1 MRHKLFFFKPK
12 EPSSVDASAL
22 LSENKS
28 LQEENQ
34 KLRRAL
40 EQSEQQLA
48 LSRETARRIAGDKKK
63 SGDTVYATALREA
76 ASRLAGEIREGDD
89 SLRYALDY
97 RMEAVEF
104 TGRLQGDLLARL
116 AEASKTIASTQ
127 QTITDI
133 LGDWQRAIYLRDLK
147 PLAFSLQ
154 AFERLIESAA
164 EEDAK
169 NKWRGMLRAF
179 EEAFKRIGIIPFSP
193 VAGESYDQTRHVAA
207 DETNGAYVKEVVVRG
222 YLKIN
227 DTSGNMVDILAPSEV
242 VLTASPLPLTSSEV
256 MYNH

>member
-22 LSENKS
+22 LSENKR
-28 LQEENQ
+28 LQQENQ
-34 KLRRAL
+34 TLRRAL

-48 LSRETARRIAGDKKK
+48 LSRETARRVAGDKKK
-63 SGDTVYATALREA
+63 SGDTIYATAQREA
-76 ASRLAGEIREGDD
+76 ASRLFGEIREGDD

-104 TGRLQGDLLARL
+104 TGRLQGDLLTRL

-164 EEDAK
+164 EEDTK
-169 NKWRGMLRAF
+169 KKLCGMLRAF
-179 EEAFKRIGIIPFSP
+179 EEAFKRIGVIPFSP

-227 DTSGNMVDILAPSEV
+227 DTSGNMDILAPSEV
-242 VLTASPLPLTSSEV
+242 VLTAFPPSP
-256 MYNH
+256 

>member
-22 LSENKS
+22 LSENKR
-28 LQEENQ
+28 LQQENQ
-34 KLRRAL
+34 TLRRAL

-48 LSRETARRIAGDKKK
+48 LSRETARRVAGDKKK
-63 SGDTVYATALREA
+63 SGDTIYATALREA
-76 ASRLAGEIREGDD
+76 ASRLSGEIREGDD

-104 TGRLQGDLLARL
+104 TGRLQGDLLTRL

-164 EEDAK
+164 EEDTKK
-169 NKWRGMLRAF
+169 NCVGCYAPLRKPSKGSVSFPFRLWLESRMTKPVMWR
-179 EEAFKRIGIIPFSP
+179 
-193 VAGESYDQTRHVAA
+193 QTKPMAR
-207 DETNGAYVKEVVVRG
+207 
-222 YLKIN
+222 
-227 DTSGNMVDILAPSEV
+227 M
-242 VLTASPLPLTSSEV
+242 
-256 MYNH
+256 